1 MLLQIALEK
10 RGRLRSSFNLLQI
23 HLKKLTR
30 AKLVDKETETLDVQ
44 SLEDAP
50 EDAGD
55 ELSVISKSFPGA
67 QIINEET

>member
-1 MLLQIALEK
+1 MSSNRSEK
-10 RGRLRSSFNLLQI
+10 VKESETSS
-23 HLKKLTR
+23 
-30 AKLVDKETETLDVQ
+30 DKETETLDVQ
-44 SLEDAP
+44 SLEEAP

>member
-1 MLLQIALEK
+1 MEE
-10 RGRLRSSFNLLQI
+10 
-23 HLKKLTR
+23 
-30 AKLVDKETETLDVQ
+30 ETKTLDVQ

>member
-1 MLLQIALEK
+1 MEDWVNPPTFFKYIWKVKESET
-10 RGRLRSSFNLLQI
+10 SS
-23 HLKKLTR
+23 
-30 AKLVDKETETLDVQ
+30 DKETGTLDVQ